1 MDKTNLTSNT
11 PTGIYDLLK
20 VSNKKKFHL
29 QAAVKNMELALERI
43 DIAEKDIKIYTPSW
57 NRAQS
62 RDLQEVLLKRLRDA
76 YCELE
81 YLRAIMDMWNKSS
94 RINTLKRMIKSLD
107 ETRTII

>member
-1 MDKTNLTSNT
+1 MDKKNLTSNK

-29 QAAVKNMELALERI
+29 QAASKNLSEAMERI
-43 DIAEKDIKIYTPSW
+43 DIAEKDIRIYTPSW

-62 RDLQEVLLKRLRDA
+62 RELQEVLLKRLRDA

-81 YLRAIMDMWNKSS
+81 YLKAIMDMWNRSS
-94 RINTLKRMIKSLD
+94 RIKTLSRMIDSLD
-107 ETRTII
+107 KTRYMI